1 MRGGIVAGKHS
12 KVAQPTAAERRHAA
26 PSPIVA
32 LVASLLCLLVQEL
45 GILIPL
51 GVAYCLGQSE
61 LLQTLQALFPAAHIG
76 AIPATWLG
84 IGCSIA
90 VARAYGSS
98 DEDALSDSVHTAV
111 ALALIFGF
119 PASVLTTLV
128 AQPTLSLFSIPPQ
141 LAADALDFWY
151 LSCGASF
158 VSVSFNVLLGIQRAV
173 GRNLLSLVCSLAA
186 TLTSAVLSVELTGHF
201 GMGAKGAALAL
212 AAGQLV
218 GGALC
223 LVMLTRSRRPYRLR
237 LARVRVVWK
246 QPSNILACSASLVA
260 QALAIAAFQLLSPTF
275 IAGFGEEMCAAW
287 DLVHWLELAL
297 VVVANAFAITTA
309 TFVARAFGSSSYDEM
324 RRVSRRLLLS
334 GIVVIGVLS
343 ASACLLARRLGEL
356 LALSASVTQL
366 VALMAPL
373 TLPFILLYTIVV
385 VIGAALRGAD
395 VNMQPTVASVVG
407 LSMAPLIWLVLALP
421 RLHTIV
427 TVALARPLTW
437 GVTAAIMLVYY
448 RHGRWLT
455 LAMRKARK
463 ERNSRSSR
471 RRRRS
476 RNARHRA

>member
-1 MRGGIVAGKHS
+1 MAGKHS
-12 KVAQPTAAERRHAA
+12 KVAQPSAAERRHAA
-26 PSPIVA
+26 PSPTIA
-32 LVASLLCLLVQEL
+32 LFASFLCLLVQEL

-51 GVAYCLGQSE
+51 GVAYHLGQSE

-141 LAADALDFWY
+141 LATDALDFWY

-173 GRNLLSLVCSLAA
+173 GQNLLSLVCSLVAA
-186 TLTSAVLSVELTGHF
+186 LASAVLSVELTGAL

-223 LVMLTRSRRPYRLR
+223 LAMLTRSRRPYRLR

-246 QPSNILACSASLVA
+246 QASNILACSASLVA

-275 IAGFGEEMCAAW
+275 VTDFGEEMCAAW

-324 RRVSRRLLLS
+324 RGVSRRLLPS
-334 GIVVIGVLS
+334 GIVAMGALS
-343 ASACLLARRLGEL
+343 ASACILARQLGEL
-356 LALSASVTQL
+356 LALGASVTEL

-373 TLPFILLYTIVV
+373 TLPFMVLYTIVV

-395 VNMQPTVASVVG
+395 VNMQPTVASIAG

-463 ERNSRSSR
+463 ERNSSSNR